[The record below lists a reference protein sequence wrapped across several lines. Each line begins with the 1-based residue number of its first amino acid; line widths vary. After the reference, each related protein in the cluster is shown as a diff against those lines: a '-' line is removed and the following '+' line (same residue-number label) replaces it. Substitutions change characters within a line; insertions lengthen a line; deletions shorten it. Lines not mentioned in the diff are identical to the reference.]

1 MSNIPTAD
9 SPVIDLDFVRSQ
21 FPAFTEQSLDGW
33 AFFEN
38 AGGSYASRQTID
50 RLHRFYTE
58 TKVQP
63 YAPYPAAS
71 AGGQQMDD
79 AYVRLAGIM
88 NVGTDEV
95 HIGPS
100 TSQNTYVLAEAFR
113 ALWSEGDEIIVTN
126 QDHEA
131 NSGAWRRLDD
141 RGIIVKEWSLNPV
154 TGMLDLADLQELI
167 SERTKL
173 AAFPHC
179 SNIIGHEN
187 PVADI
192 CSILRDAGVV
202 SVVDGVS
209 AAPHGLPDVDALGAD
224 IYLFSAYKTWGPH
237 QGVMTVRRAVCDS
250 LPNQSH
256 YFNDGEITK
265 RLVPAGPDHAQVAA
279 MNGVVDYLD
288 AVHEAHFDDGAPP
301 DERGRRVHD
310 LFRAHERELLTPLL
324 DFLQSRNDVRILGP
338 SDAAIRVPT
347 VAVMPSKNPM
357 DVAVALADHKVMAG
371 AGNFYAVRVLQ
382 AMDIA
387 LDPGVLRLSFVHY
400 TSHDEIDQLIAALD
414 ATL

>member
-1 MSNIPTAD
+1 MPTLK
-9 SPVIDLDFVRSQ
+9 LDFVRSQ
-21 FPAFTEQSLDGW
+21 FPAFDQASLDGW

-50 RLHRFYTE
+50 RLNRFYTE

-63 YAPYPAAS
+63 YAPYPAA
-71 AGGQQMDD
+71 ATGGQQMDD

-100 TSQNTYVLAEAFR
+100 TSQNTYVLAHAFR
-113 ALWSEGDEIIVTN
+113 ALWNDGDEIIVTN

-131 NSGAWRRLDD
+131 NSGAWRRLGD
-141 RGIIVKEWSLNPV
+141 RGITVKEWALNPA
-154 TGMLDLADLQELI
+154 TGMLDPADLQNLI
-167 SERTKL
+167 TERTKL

-192 CSILRDAGVV
+192 CSMLADAGVV

-209 AAPHGLPDVDALGAD
+209 AAPHGLPDVGTLGAD

-288 AVHEAHFDDGAPP
+288 AIHEAHFDDGAPP

-310 LFRAHERELLTPLL
+310 LFRAHETKLLTPLL
-324 DFLQSRNDVRILGP
+324 DFLNERSDVRILGP
-338 SDAAIRVPT
+338 ADATIRVPT
-347 VAVMPSKNPM
+347 VAVMPNKNPM
-357 DVAVALADHKVMAG
+357 EVAVALADHKVMAG
-371 AGNFYAVRVLQ
+371 AGNFYAVRVLE

-400 TSHDEIDQLIAALD
+400 TSADEIEQLMTALD

>member
-1 MSNIPTAD
+1 MSNTNTPNP
-9 SPVIDLDFVRSQ
+9 PVLDIDFVRSQ
-21 FPAFTEQSLDGW
+21 FPAFDQESLDGW

-63 YAPYPAAS
+63 YAPYPAS
-71 AGGQQMDD
+71 VTGGQQMDD

-100 TSQNTYVLAEAFR
+100 TSQNTYVLAHAFR
-113 ALWSEGDEIIVTN
+113 SMWADGDEIIVTN

-131 NSGAWRRLDD
+131 NSGAWRRLGD
-141 RGIIVKEWSLNPV
+141 RGITVKEWSINPI
-154 TGMLDLADLQELI
+154 TGMLDPADLQNLI
-167 SERTKL
+167 TERTKL

-192 CSILRDAGVV
+192 CSMLRDAGVV

-209 AAPHGLPDVDALGAD
+209 AAPHGLPDAGALGSD

-237 QGVMTVRRAVCDS
+237 QGVMVVRRSVCDS

-256 YFNDGEITK
+256 YFNDDAITK

-288 AVHEAHFDDGAPP
+288 ALHEAHFDDGAPP
-301 DERGRRVHD
+301 AERGRRVHD
-310 LFRAHERELLTPLL
+310 LIRAHEVSLLTPLL
-324 DFLQSRNDVRILGP
+324 DYLRDRGDVRILGP
-338 SDAAIRVPT
+338 DDPTIRVPT

-357 DVAVALADHKVMAG
+357 DVATALADHKVMAG

-382 AMDIA
+382 GMDIA

-400 TSHDEIDQLIAALD
+400 TSQAEIDQLITALD